1 MDRWYSAQDRDLPEA
16 AHLGLLLFFGLSTA
30 ALIINFGASGGGRVD
45 LLLFS
50 ASLGAILTSLVWLA
64 LLALRRSRS
73 WAVALWLGIWIPY
86 LNLLIA
92 AGFARRYWR
101 DGARAPAMVAIGGF
115 AMQTLVSVRI
125 LLASPK
131 API

>member
-1 MDRWYSAQDRDLPEA
+1 VDRWYSAQDRDLPEA
-16 AHLGLLLFFGLSTA
+16 ARLGLLLLFGLSTA
-30 ALIINFGASGGGRVD
+30 ALITNFGVSGVGRVD

-64 LLALRRSRS
+64 LLALRRSRN

-86 LNLLIA
+86 LNLLLA
-92 AGFARRYWR
+92 AGFARRYWS
-101 DGARAPAMVAIGGF
+101 DGARAPALVAIAGF
-115 AMQTLVSVRI
+115 AVQTLVSVRT
-125 LLASPK
+125 LLASPQ